1 MVVWYNNNNFGKK
14 EKRTD
19 EKTVF
24 LNVKTS
30 NLHLKTFA
38 SSIPEIIAG
47 NESLDLVREGGMLD

>member
-1 MVVWYNNNNFGKK
+1 MIIIIINNNSEE

-38 SSIPEIIAG
+38 SSIPKIIAG
-47 NESLDLVREGGMLD
+47 NESLDLGSREKC